1 MYQICVL
8 TWCAQQQQSRPSSQS
23 VRKVYPQSTASN
35 ERHGDSRDELERLA
49 ERIEGV
55 EDAKLWP
62 ENRSNQMQRV
72 LNLRLKELETAYD
85 NLHDACAKKPKS
97 ITSSAHSSPQS
108 PPCHTENCL
117 QERRL
122 RERLRTLR
130 HDADVAATEDE
141 EHMQQ
146 SPGSVLEEAKFVL
159 LEAQNSVT
167 ERSNGSAQ
175 AQLSDTQANQTVAE
189 DDEANSIR
197 VQTLRNLIYGDQ
209 LRNSSGSQPAT
220 TPDRQ
225 VRMSKIDMEDMLSE
239 MIVDRFLDK
248 DQSREPT
255 TTDEDEGAA
264 AMFKAYARDAQ
275 AHGRAVHVAHD

>member
-122 RERLRTLR
+122 RERRTCFASSLHMSVCFVYLHSFPCLGVIRTL
-130 HDADVAATEDE
+130 AE
-141 EHMQQ
+141 
-146 SPGSVLEEAKFVL
+146 PGS
-159 LEAQNSVT
+159 
-167 ERSNGSAQ
+167 G
-175 AQLSDTQANQTVAE
+175 
-189 DDEANSIR
+189 
-197 VQTLRNLIYGDQ
+197 
-209 LRNSSGSQPAT
+209 
-220 TPDRQ
+220 
-225 VRMSKIDMEDMLSE
+225 
-239 MIVDRFLDK
+239 
-248 DQSREPT
+248 
-255 TTDEDEGAA
+255 
-264 AMFKAYARDAQ
+264 
-275 AHGRAVHVAHD
+275 H

>member
-1 MYQICVL
+1 
-8 TWCAQQQQSRPSSQS
+8 
-23 VRKVYPQSTASN
+23 
-35 ERHGDSRDELERLA
+35 
-49 ERIEGV
+49 
-55 EDAKLWP
+55 
-62 ENRSNQMQRV
+62 
-72 LNLRLKELETAYD
+72 
-85 NLHDACAKKPKS
+85 
-97 ITSSAHSSPQS
+97 
-108 PPCHTENCL
+108 
-117 QERRL
+117 
-122 RERLRTLR
+122 
-130 HDADVAATEDE
+130 
-141 EHMQQ
+141 MQQ

-159 LEAQNSVT
+159 LEDRCIHLTCLEPDHCSCMQAQNSVT